1 MVNYLY
7 ILLIIVILY
16 GYTVL
21 RYISILPTYTPLYP
35 DNYKDSKITA
45 SFMKNRTNKQIS
57 LFYKTDDTVSNA
69 FTEIVPETVE
79 ELTNLYSNYTP
90 LILFLKYFINRA
102 RPAQVNNYI
111 KNNMLVSYSADTP
124 AYPSGHSFQAYI
136 LACKLSK
143 KYPERKKQLFA
154 LAEDCGYA
162 RIIAGLHYSS
172 DHEFSKRLV
181 KMLCS

>member
-1 MVNYLY
+1 MQYFIFII
-7 ILLIIVILY
+7 ILLLILY
-16 GYTVL
+16 GYTNQ
-21 RYISILPTYTPLYP
+21 RYISLLPTYTFLYP
-35 DNYKDSKITA
+35 DNYKDSKITV
-45 SFMKNRTNKQIS
+45 SFMKNRTNKQVS
-57 LFYKTDDTVSNA
+57 LFYKTDNTVSNA

-90 LILFLKYFINRA
+90 LIIFLKYFINRP

-143 KYPERKKQLFA
+143 IYPEKREQLYA
-154 LAEDCGYA
+154 LAEDCGKA
-162 RIIAGLHYSS
+162 RIIAGLHYYS
-172 DHEFSKRLV
+172 DHEFSKQLAT
-181 KMLCS
+181 MLCL